1 MILEKN
7 QGQKQPLIFYASIS
21 IIIGNWS
28 IEKSN
33 VGLIDIVSKPS
44 YNIPDKHII
53 ACREFSR
60 KEEEF

>member
-1 MILEKN
+1 M
-7 QGQKQPLIFYASIS
+7 IFYTSIS